1 MTRQLV
7 RHEGIGLIDSMMMAM
22 DGVAASSDFVI
33 LSLVAVL
40 EYSMLFSGLSTPL
53 TTANKTHSVS

>member
-7 RHEGIGLIDSMMMAM
+7 RHEGIGLIDSMMAM